1 MTIIFK
7 RRGCDTIRIPDANG
21 RDIQSYG
28 EAAIR
33 CATITKDLDRF
44 EIHADEIK
52 VGDFNETFSRSSHS
66 FEI

>member
-7 RRGCDTIRIPDANG
+7 RTGCDTIRIPDANS

-52 VGDFNETFSRSSHS
+52 VGDFNER
-66 FEI
+66 